1 MGSFHREQLL
11 ATASKKHRC
20 TPGGQLGVLSSKLIQ
35 TNSSMSGNSTRKLV
49 TYRLSLRETSYLCI
63 FLSYSVYPCQT
74 QDDGC
79 HIPFLVNLREEEMPR
94 YMLRPVITKATTI
107 YPRTAGTSLT
117 MPRCWIPIVALIRA
131 SGASSRICH
140 LSNSIRPCPL
150 HG

>member
-1 MGSFHREQLL
+1 ML

-35 TNSSMSGNSTRKLV
+35 TNGSVSGNSTRKLG
-49 TYRLSLRETSYLCI
+49 TYRLSLQEKSYLCA

-74 QDDGC
+74 QDDEC
-79 HIPFLVNLREEEMPR
+79 HIPFPVNLREEEMPR